1 MKTTI
6 LHLEE
11 HDDVITVQDRL
22 GWAKSPRALLIWPD
36 EGRILTR
43 QLDLVL
49 LQRTARNQGT
59 QIGLITRDAEVMDHA
74 RDLGIPV
81 FRNQKRALHGVWRR
95 KPRRIRW
102 LHPREQKTLPPEE
115 LRKSLSL
122 KAFAP
127 LPVVARVG
135 VFLAAIL
142 AVGALIM
149 LFIPAATVVLPV
161 EKTTQQM
168 EFPLFPDPQLGGVT
182 LVGGIPVEEIK
193 VEVEQQSQARSTG
206 RLVLSDQA
214 ASGEVE
220 FTNLTDR
227 AITIPAGTVVLTT
240 TNPPIRFLT
249 SRAVDLAAGVGKTI
263 QVAVKAESGGTAGN
277 LPAGSLR
284 ALEGIIGLQVSV
296 TNLQP
301 TLGGTNQSVTA
312 PSIEDVNRVRTDLLQ
327 SLQDQAAERIDHYYV
342 EGYQLIPGTVKAV
355 NILEEEQVPTPGQ
368 AGENFSLRLKVE
380 FSGWVV
386 SGQVLHQAARNVMDA
401 GLTPGMVALEDSYWY
416 HFGLLTQDQTGYK
429 WMVTAKRQV
438 QPVLDVQAAAEL
450 IAGKMRSRA
459 GVMLRQEFNLPS
471 APTILLAPAWWP
483 WLPVLPFRIQ
493 VVEL

>member
-22 GWAKSPRALLIWPD
+22 GWAKSPRTLLIWPD
-36 EGRILTR
+36 EGCILTR

-49 LQRTARNQGT
+49 LQRAARRQGT

-95 KPRRIRW
+95 KPRRTRW
-102 LHPREQKTLPPEE
+102 LHPREKKALPPEE
-115 LRKSLSL
+115 LRKNLS
-122 KAFAP
+122 KKTFTP
-127 LPVVARVG
+127 LPLAARVG

-149 LFIPAATVVLPV
+149 LFVPAATVVLPV
-161 EKTTQQM
+161 QKTTQQM
-168 EFPLFPDPQLGGVT
+168 EFPLFPDPKLGGVT
-182 LVGGIPVEEIK
+182 LAGGIPVEEIK
-193 VEVEQQSQARSTG
+193 VEVEQQSQAHSTG
-206 RLVLSDQA
+206 RLMLPDQA

-227 AITIPAGTVVLTT
+227 AITIPAGTVVLTVE
-240 TNPPIRFLT
+240 NPPIRFLT
-249 SRAVDLAAGVGKTI
+249 SRSVDLAAGAGKTI
-263 QVAVKAESGGTAGN
+263 QAAVKAETGGTSGN

-284 ALEGIIGLQVSV
+284 AVEGAIGLQVSV
-296 TNLQP
+296 NNLLP
-301 TLGGTNQSVTA
+301 THGGTDQSVIA
-312 PSIEDVNRVRTDLLQ
+312 PSTADVNRLRAELMQALQ
-327 SLQDQAAERIDHYYV
+327 EQAAEQIDHYYV
-342 EGYQLIPGTVKAV
+342 EGYQLIPGTVRAV
-355 NILEEEQVPTPGQ
+355 NILEEEQVPATGQ
-368 AGENFSLRLKVE
+368 AGEIFTLRLKAE

-386 SGQVLHQAARNVMDA
+386 SGQVLQQAAQIVMDA
-401 GLTPGMVALEDSYWY
+401 DLQPGMIALEDSYWY
-416 HFGLLTQDQTGYK
+416 QFGLLTQEQAGYK

-438 QPVLDVQAAAEL
+438 QPMLDLKEAAEL
-450 IAGKMRSRA
+450 IAGKTRSRA
-459 GVMLRQEFNLPS
+459 AEILRQRFNLPS
-471 APTILLAPAWWP
+471 APTILLAPGWWP
-483 WLPVLPFRIQ
+483 WLPILPFRIQ